1 MTNIKETNEYQI
13 YYEHTITN
21 YEHQEGT
28 NEYVFNF
35 PDHWIQYPSKQHLV
49 ALRSINILPATRDFF
64 IKNIQLKRDGIN
76 AFSVD
81 LSMRLYLSCSE
92 DMGVLNDK
100 LNKAIYN
107 IYKEYSE
114 EVNEARISS
123 PGTHK
128 YLSVRDYTI
137 FYTQTDNSLIF
148 RILSTGID
156 NPFYFKFLVGEN
168 DDIEAASTRG
178 FLRGT
183 QEEYTSDDFKY
194 MVGIPNDDIFKNL
207 AKYQNNAITKEDLN
221 TFLRTLPNVEVRFN
235 GESKMITDII
245 FKNVWNRNNL
255 IISSTLS
262 SLSENRYLT
271 MSNTRHNPP
280 KVYEI
285 NGYNTRFSIF
295 LFDPGNQEQREL
307 PTDSKDIIT
316 IEIILIAR

>member
-1 MTNIKETNEYQI
+1 MANIKECANEYQI

-21 YEHQEGT
+21 YEHHEGT

-64 IKNIQLKRDGIN
+64 IKNIQLKRDGVD

-81 LSMRLYLSCSE
+81 LSMRLYLSCNE

-148 RILSTGID
+148 RILSTGVN

-168 DDIEAASTRG
+168 DD
-178 FLRGT
+178 L
-183 QEEYTSDDFKY
+183 EYTSDDFKY

-207 AKYQNNAITKEDLN
+207 AKYQNNTITKEDLD
-221 TFLRTLPNVEVRFN
+221 TFLKTLPNVEVRFN
-235 GESKMITDII
+235 DNNAEGVLSDNESKMITDII

-316 IEIILIAR
+316 IEIILIAL